1 MAYLINKTNGQLI
14 LTLLDGTADGPSINP
29 GLNVTDINL
38 FGKNYP
44 TYGEFQNEN
53 FIKLLENFAN
63 STPPVTP
70 IRGELWYDT
79 TNNLLKVFADTN
91 WKPVSPMIVSATQ
104 PTIAATTIVIGTT
117 WWDTTNDQLFSYTGT
132 GWALIGPP
140 YSKLDGKSG
149 AFPETVYDTD
159 GGKHTVVKVY
169 TNGNVSSIAS
179 YDTTFIP
186 NVAISGFANIST
198 GWNVNAAIGAQYVGT
213 ATNSLSLGDI
223 TAAQY
228 ARKDIDES
236 FAGNIS
242 IASNKLK
249 IEGTP
254 ASDVNVTNTVT
265 GANINFFATV
275 SGLATKVVY
284 VNGLTGTLQVS
295 NMPVNSNDVTNKGYV
310 EASIAVAVA
319 PLAPID
325 SPAFTGVPTADT
337 ADFGANTSQL
347 ATTRFVSIAT
357 QPLAPKES
365 PVFTGSPSAPT
376 PSPGDSTTK
385 LATTEFVTTAVEA
398 QRFRYTVSPDLPFGG
413 NDGEFWFQ
421 IQS

>member
-1 MAYLINKTNGQLI
+1 MSYLINKTNGQLI

-79 TNNLLKVFADTN
+79 TNNLLKVYADTN

-104 PTIAATTIVIGTT
+104 PSVTATTIVIGTT
-117 WWDTTNDQLFSYTGT
+117 WWDTTNDQLFSYNGS
-132 GWALIGPP
+132 GWVLIGPP

-149 AFPETVYDTD
+149 AFPETVYDTA
-159 GGKHTVVKVY
+159 GGKHTIVKIY

-186 NVAISGFANIST
+186 NVAINGFANIST
-198 GWNVNAAIGAQYVGT
+198 GWNVNTAIGAQYVGT
-213 ATNSLSLGDI
+213 TTNALNLGDI
-223 TAAQY
+223 SAAQY
-228 ARKDIDES
+228 ARKDINES
-236 FAGNIS
+236 FAGNITV
-242 IASNKLK
+242 ASNKLS
-249 IEGTP
+249 IAATP
-254 ASDVNVTNTVT
+254 AGDINFTNTTT
-265 GANINFFATV
+265 GASINFNATV
-275 SGLATKVVY
+275 SGLTTKVVY

-295 NMPVNSNDVTNKGYV
+295 STPSNANDVTNKGYV
-310 EASIAVAVA
+310 DASIAVAVA
-319 PLAPID
+319 PLAPIN
-325 SPAFTGVPTADT
+325 SPAFTGIPTAST
-337 ADFGANTSQL
+337 PAFGANTSQL
-347 ATTRFVSIAT
+347 ATTSFVSIAT
-357 QPLAPKES
+357 SPLAPKES
-365 PVFTGSPSAPT
+365 PVFTGNPTAPT

-413 NDGEFWFQ
+413 SNGEFWFQ